1 MHTMVFATLAGS
13 DRDARDVLLLA
24 ASLRRFGGALS
35 AYPLWM
41 LFPPMA
47 SGSPCTLPSAWPA
60 RKCASCH
67 STWRRRRG
75 RFRLAEKCGAAA
87 AAETLARGQA
97 ALLAWLDRDTL
108 VLNGPAELLLP
119 ADKSLG
125 YRPVH
130 HRLVG
135 PAWDAPRDSFWQL
148 VDRHCQVPVDHIFPM
163 TTHVGEEIQPYF
175 NAGCFVVRPEQR
187 LLGQWW
193 NRFESARRRYDFAA
207 FIEADARY
215 GLFLHQAIFTGVL
228 LHALTP
234 SAMEELSARVN
245 YPLHLHDEVRPA
257 RRPVTFDALITARHE
272 QLFDRPGWRERLPF
286 SEPFLKWLSEAAANL
301 TLAEPG
307 EA

>member
-1 MHTMVFATLAGS
+1 MHTMIFATLAGS

-24 ASLRRFGGALS
+24 ASLRRFGGALA

-41 LFPPMA
+41 LFPTDGERL
-47 SGSPCTLPSAWPA
+47 SVHVTE
-60 RKCASCH
+60 
-67 STWRRRRG
+67 
-75 RFRLAEKCGAAA
+75 RLAREKVRVVPFDLAPEAGVFPFGGKVRAAA

-97 ALLAWLDRDTL
+97 ALLAWFDRDTL

-135 PAWDAPRDSFWQL
+135 PAWEAPRDPFWQL
-148 VDRHCQVPVDHIFPM
+148 IDRHCQVPVDHIFPM

-207 FIEADARY
+207 FIDADARY
-215 GLFLHQAIFTGVL
+215 GLFLHQALFTGVL

-234 SAMEELSARVN
+234 SAMEELSVRVN
-245 YPLHLHDEVRPA
+245 YPLHLHDEIRPA

-286 SEPFLKWLSEAAANL
+286 SEPVLTWLSAQPRIAR
-301 TLAEPG
+301 
-307 EA
+307 